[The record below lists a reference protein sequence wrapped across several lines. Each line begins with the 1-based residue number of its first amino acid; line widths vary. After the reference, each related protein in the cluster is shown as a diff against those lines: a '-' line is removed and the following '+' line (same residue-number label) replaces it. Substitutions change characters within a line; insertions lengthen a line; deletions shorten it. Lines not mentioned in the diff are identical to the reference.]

1 VELTL
6 TAERAELR
14 RSLRR
19 LLEDRSPVRE
29 ARRLM
34 GSAEGWDRGLWSRM
48 AGELGLH
55 GLSLPEEDGGQGFSV
70 DELAV
75 VLEEMGRVLLC
86 APFLSTVCLA
96 APAILHAG
104 TGAQRRA
111 LLPRIASGDT
121 TATLAMTETNGRWD
135 ADGIAVEA
143 VRARGG
149 WRLDGTKMFV
159 VDGGTADLLVV
170 AARRPGTTG
179 ADGVSLFTVD
189 GGAAGVERAPLATMD
204 QTRPLARLDLRG
216 ASAEL
221 LGDEGGGW
229 APLSRTLDE
238 AAVCLAAEMVGGAQ
252 RCLEMSVDYARTRV
266 QFGRPIGSFQAIKH
280 KCADM
285 LVEVESARSAV
296 AHAAWAAASDPGEL
310 PVAASMAKAYCSEA
324 YVHAAAETIQIHGGI
339 GFTWEHDAHLYFR
352 RAKSSE
358 VLLGTPSHHR
368 ELLAQRVGI

>member
-1 VELTL
+1 MNATL

-14 RSLRR
+14 RSVRR
-19 LLEDRSPVRE
+19 LLEERSPVRE
-29 ARRLM
+29 ARRLTD
-34 GSAEGWDRGLWSRM
+34 SAEGWDRGLWSRM

-55 GLSLPEEDGGQGFSV
+55 GLSLPEEHGGQGFSV

-75 VLEEMGRVLLC
+75 VLGEMGRVLLC

-104 TGAQRRA
+104 TDAQRRA
-111 LLPRIASGDT
+111 FLPGIASGAV
-121 TATLAMTETNGRWD
+121 TATLAMTEMSGRWD
-135 ADGIAVEA
+135 AEGIAAEA
-143 VRARGG
+143 VRTGGG

-159 VDGGTADLLVV
+159 VDGATADLLVV
-170 AARRPGTTG
+170 AARRPRSTG
-179 ADGVSLFTVD
+179 PDGVSLFTVG
-189 GGAAGVERAPLATMD
+189 GGAAGVERTPLSTMD
-204 QTRPLARLDLRG
+204 TTRRLARVDMRG
-216 ASAEL
+216 ACAEL

-252 RCLEMSVDYARTRV
+252 RCLEMSVEYAKTRV

-285 LVEVESARSAV
+285 LVEVETARSAV
-296 AHAAWAAASDPGEL
+296 AHAAWAAASDPAEL

-358 VLLGTPSHHR
+358 VLLGAPSYHR
-368 ELLAQRVGI
+368 ELVARRVGI